1 MQIILVWIKVLRLLP
16 EANLFKQQSHSITAY
31 TCSWSLHTRDKYLPL
46 PVPVTVCRVVMF
58 WLLSFSER
66 SNSGNDIG
74 SASATQGRTNAVVPR
89 DAGKYKHVAK
99 KSASTCIPK
108 LSLKKEQKKNTAKEK
123 QKHWFYIQWRALK
136 IIQKRP
142 ICIAKVK

>member
-1 MQIILVWIKVLRLLP
+1 MQSCNV
-16 EANLFKQQSHSITAY
+16 
-31 TCSWSLHTRDKYLPL
+31 
-46 PVPVTVCRVVMF
+46 
-58 WLLSFSER
+58 LLSFSER

-108 LSLKKEQKKNTAKEK
+108 LSLKKGTKKTQLKKN
-123 QKHWFYIQWRALK
+123 KHTDFIFNGGH
-136 IIQKRP
+136 
-142 ICIAKVK
+142 